1 MGFLID
7 FKNSVIKA
15 SAYRELALRPIRK
28 AVWYLVIIAL
38 LTGIPASLNS
48 QQNLSRQL
56 KELIGF
62 QDLVRIEQRLAQDV
76 ALFGQDEIALA
87 GPIGQTVSSGF
98 PGVYGIKL
106 LKMDRIAIDSN
117 DTKKLL
123 PHMGAISVIIFILCL
138 MGFAIVKIF
147 AAIVMSLVC
156 LAFAQLK
163 RIQMDFRMCFKV
175 TCYAFTLPL
184 IIQVFRVT
192 LFPTFEHP
200 DLILY
205 GPLIIYQYLAVV
217 VNGRA
222 MEVKS

>member
-7 FKNSVIKA
+7 LKNSVIKA

-38 LTGIPASLNS
+38 LTGIPASLNTE
-48 QQNLSRQL
+48 QKLTRQV

-62 QDLVRIEQRLAQDV
+62 QDLGRIEQRLAQDV
-76 ALFGQDEIALA
+76 SFFGEDKIALA
-87 GPIGQTVSSGF
+87 RPMDQGVSSGF
-98 PGVYGIKL
+98 SGILGIKL
-106 LKMDRIAIDSN
+106 LKLDRIAIDSN

-138 MGFAIVKIF
+138 LGFAIVKLF

-163 RIQMDFRMCFKV
+163 QIQMDFHMCFKV

-192 LFPTFEHP
+192 FFPAFEHP

-205 GPLIIYQYLAVV
+205 GPLMIYQYLAVV

-222 MEVKS
+222 MEARS